1 MFKLYTH
8 REKGEPLQP
17 PLTNQEQQLITSNR
31 KHCDFYWFLLR
42 TARIFG
48 SPVHGWNYLALFPLQ
63 NPGLHILRE
72 HNPEITNLDF
82 AGLVSCATGGPNKIN
97 VFKRGLPSEGQQPSF
112 WVPCHLVKVYA
123 ADHHDKYWT
132 GSDWARLTGYNIA
145 LLIIVN
151 QTKPVM
157 HMYQQVCMCIIYTHN
172 KQFGL

>member
-8 REKGEPLQP
+8 REKGEPAN
-17 PLTNQEQQLITSNR
+17 PLTNQEQQLITSNQ
-31 KHCDFYWFLLR
+31 KQCDFYWFLLR

-97 VFKRGLPSEGQQPSF
+97 VFKRGLPSERQQPSF
-112 WVPCHLVKVYA
+112 WVPCKGILWRFMLPIIMTNIEQVAIECVSLV
-123 ADHHDKYWT
+123 T
-132 GSDWARLTGYNIA
+132 T
-145 LLIIVN
+145 LL
-151 QTKPVM
+151 
-157 HMYQQVCMCIIYTHN
+157 Y
-172 KQFGL
+172 L